1 MKRIKLDIKEI
12 ENQWQIVCA
21 WRFDTTISA
30 EKYLDAL
37 EKLIKLE
44 KAEQTQNGM
53 KYDNSNKNK

>member
-1 MKRIKLDIKEI
+1 MKIEQEQKKLLLKSI

-37 EKLIKLE
+37 DKLIKLE
-44 KAEQTQNGM
+44 KAEQTKKG
-53 KYDNSNKNK
+53 

>member
-44 KAEQTQNGM
+44 KAEQTKKG
-53 KYDNSNKNK
+53 